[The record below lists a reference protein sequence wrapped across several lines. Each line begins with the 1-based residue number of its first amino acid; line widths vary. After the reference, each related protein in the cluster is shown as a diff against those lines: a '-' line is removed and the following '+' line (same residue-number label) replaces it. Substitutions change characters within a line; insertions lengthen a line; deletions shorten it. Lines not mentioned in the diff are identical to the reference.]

1 MAKAVALRHFL
12 HLRAWIGRGD
22 EPLSRF
28 RCADGLLH
36 FLVEILFENVRFER
50 SAGLTRNNKNSFGDV
65 DLAFKRADL
74 SWIGGIEDMNLRIS
88 IFLPESFP
96 KHFDAKARAAH
107 AKQNEMREAGVM
119 DFVSDFF
126 EIGVVSDLFFG
137 DSQPAQPVAFVLV
150 SPK

>member
-12 HLRAWIGRGD
+12 HLRAWIGGSD
-22 EPLSRF
+22 ETLSRF

-36 FLVEILFENVRFER
+36 FLVEILFEDIRFER
-50 SAGLTRNNKNSFGDV
+50 SSGLTRNDKNSFGDV
-65 DLAFKRADL
+65 DLAFQRPDL
-74 SWIGGIEDMNLRIS
+74 SRIGGIEDMNLRIP

-107 AKQNEMREAGVM
+107 TQQNEMREAGVM
-119 DFVSDFF
+119 DLVSNLF
-126 EIGVVSDLFFG
+126 EIGVVSNLFFG
-137 DSQPAQPVAFVLV
+137 DSQPAQPVALVLV